1 MKRGIA
7 LALAACA
14 LTADLAAQQR
24 GFMTG
29 GAGMS
34 TDRPVSAAVVASWM
48 SFDSY
53 ADGSKTTL
61 LVLWRGAPGWFSK
74 GQGDAG
80 GGSGGGG
87 GGGGG
92 SRAFQYFYR
101 GGFTFA
107 MEYDHEHHTVK
118 ILNET
123 FSLKDVNV
131 VLVDFV
137 GSQAGPAIVGWRWI
151 EPGPPA
157 PPIVPDAAPDPIAGV
172 IRRSDELFDYLR
184 CDLSVADPLMNAMT
198 TLVCG
203 LMKPASR

>member
-1 MKRGIA
+1 MKRGMV
-7 LALAACA
+7 LAFAAWA
-14 LTADLAAQQR
+14 VTVDLAAQQR

-29 GAGMS
+29 GSGSS
-34 TDRPVSAAVVASWM
+34 TDRVVSATVVASWM
-48 SFDSY
+48 SYDSY

-61 LVLWRGAPGWFSK
+61 LVLWRGAPGWFLK
-74 GQGDAG
+74 GEGGAG
-80 GGSGGGG
+80 GGSGGGA
-87 GGGGG
+87 GGGG

-101 GGFTFA
+101 GGFTFT
-107 MEYDHEHHTVK
+107 MEYDHEQHTVK

-123 FSLKDVNV
+123 FSLKEVNV

-151 EPGPPA
+151 EPGAPA
-157 PPIVPDAAPDPIAGV
+157 PPIVPGAAEDPIAGV

-184 CDLSVADPLMNAMT
+184 CDLNVSDPLMHAMT

>member
-1 MKRGIA
+1 MKLGIVIA
-7 LALAACA
+7 LAVW
-14 LTADLAAQQR
+14 TATVDLAAQRR
-24 GFMTG
+24 GFATG
-29 GAGMS
+29 GAGSS
-34 TDRPVSAAVVASWM
+34 TDRIVSAAVVASWM

-74 GQGDAG
+74 GEGGSG

-87 GGGGG
+87 GGSG
-92 SRAFQYFYR
+92 SRASQYFYR
-101 GGFTFA
+101 GGFTFT
-107 MEYDHEHHTVK
+107 MEYDHEQHTVR

-123 FSLKDVNV
+123 FSLKEVNV

-151 EPGPPA
+151 EPVPPV
-157 PPIVPDAAPDPIAGV
+157 VPDAAPDPIAGV

-184 CDLSVADPLMNAMT
+184 CDLNVADPLMNAMT
-198 TLVCG
+198 TFICG
-203 LMKPASR
+203 RMKPVSR